1 MIFINYYELLQVPR
15 DAKPQDIKAAF
26 RKFAL
31 ANHPDKNPNPN
42 AHETFIK
49 LNEAYQILSNP
60 QKRKQYDYLTDSSYQ
75 NPEQTKSEK
84 YRQWYQNMEEDV
96 EKGRQNAAIYSNDY
110 NLFSKIVLKKVAL
123 DIFLGVIS
131 LFFGEIYGLVG
142 ALVLGIGGIIL
153 IFKYWNSGFVFFG
166 IFLLVLSVLLFRS
179 HYKDISNNQG

>member
-1 MIFINYYELLQVPR
+1 MAINYYKILNVSKYASLVEIR
-15 DAKPQDIKAAF
+15 SAF
-26 RKFAL
+26 RKLAL
-31 ANHPDKNPNPN
+31 DNHPDKNPNPT

-60 QKRKQYDYLTDSSYQ
+60 QKRKQYDYLTDPSNQ
-75 NPEQTKSEK
+75 NPAPTNSEK
-84 YRQWYQNMEEDV
+84 LRQWQQNMKQEA
-96 EKGRQNAAIYSNDY
+96 EKGRQNAAIYSNDFD
-110 NLFSKIVLKKVAL
+110 LFSKKFLKKVAL
-123 DIFLGVIS
+123 DIFLGVIG

-142 ALVLGIGGIIL
+142 ALVMGIGGIIL